1 MLLFLL
7 FFNYLFINF
16 ELRNFQ
22 TLSVEFSHVEEG
34 KKELIDFMESKG
46 YYVYSMV
53 IRSDNLAHDIIFV
66 KYDEKFN
73 SLIE

>member
-1 MLLFLL
+1 M
-7 FFNYLFINF
+7 
-16 ELRNFQ
+16 
-22 TLSVEFSHVEEG
+22 EFSHVEEG
-34 KKELIDFMESKG
+34 KKELIGFMESKG